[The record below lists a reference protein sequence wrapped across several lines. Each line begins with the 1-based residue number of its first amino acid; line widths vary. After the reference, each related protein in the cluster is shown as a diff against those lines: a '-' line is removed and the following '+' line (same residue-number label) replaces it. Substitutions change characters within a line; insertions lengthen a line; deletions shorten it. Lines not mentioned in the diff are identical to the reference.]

1 MVNNHINNIKVN
13 LNTSKINNI
22 KRYSMYIALIFI
34 WIFFTIMTDGTF
46 MAMRNLSN
54 LSRQVSII
62 AILATGMTLV
72 IITGNI
78 DLSVGSLMGLIGAI
92 SAVFQAWYGMGTLPV
107 IIIAILF
114 GSLIG
119 LFNGYLISFAKIPSF
134 VVTLAGLL
142 MFRGLLI
149 AINKGVT
156 ISPMTE
162 SYKFIG
168 QAYLSKGVGY
178 ILCIAA
184 ILIYDL
190 ISIKSRSF
198 KVKYNFKIES
208 LNKFILKLA
217 LYNILIIIFTLIMN
231 IYRGIPIPVIIM
243 LAVIVVFTFVMQRTK
258 FGRYIYA
265 VGGNIEAAFYSGINT
280 KLIILFVFIIMGA
293 LSSISGIILTARL
306 NAATVTAG
314 MNMELDAIAASVIG
328 GTSFSGG
335 IGSIPG
341 AILGALI
348 MASLD
353 NGMSLLNMNVSWQ
366 YMIKGLVLLVAVL
379 FDVYS
384 KNKE

>member
-13 LNTSKINNI
+13 INTSKINNI
-22 KRYSMYIALIFI
+22 RQYSMYIALIFI
-34 WIFFTIMTDGTF
+34 WIFFIIMTDGTF

-92 SAVFQAWYGMGTLPV
+92 CAVFQAWYGMGTLPV

-114 GSLIG
+114 GGLIG

-142 MFRGLLI
+142 IFRGLLI
-149 AINKGVT
+149 AINKGIT

-162 SYKFIG
+162 SFKLIG
-168 QAYLSKGVGY
+168 QTYLSKGVGY

-231 IYRGIPIPVIIM
+231 IYKGIPIPVIIM

-265 VGGNIEAAFYSGINT
+265 VGGNVEAAFYSGINT
-280 KLIILFVFIIMGA
+280 KFIILFVFIIMGA

-366 YMIKGLVLLVAVL
+366 YIVKGAVLLVAVL

-384 KNKE
+384 KSKE

>member
-13 LNTSKINNI
+13 INTSKINNI
-22 KRYSMYIALIFI
+22 KQYSMYIALIFI
-34 WIFFTIMTDGTF
+34 WIFFIIMTDGTF

-92 SAVFQAWYGMGTLPV
+92 CAVFQAWYGMGTLPV

-142 MFRGLLI
+142 IFRGLLI
-149 AINKGVT
+149 AINKGIT

-162 SYKFIG
+162 SFKLIG
-168 QAYLSKGVGY
+168 QTYLSKEVGY

-217 LYNILIIIFTLIMN
+217 FYNILIIIFTLIMN
-231 IYRGIPIPVIIM
+231 IYKGIPIPVIIM
-243 LAVIVVFTFVMQRTK
+243 LAVIVAFTFVMQRTK

-280 KLIILFVFIIMGA
+280 KFIILFVFIIMGA

-366 YMIKGLVLLVAVL
+366 YIVKGVVLLVAVL

>member
-13 LNTSKINNI
+13 INTSKINNI
-22 KRYSMYIALIFI
+22 KQYSMYIALIFI
-34 WIFFTIMTDGTF
+34 WIFFIIMTDGTF

-92 SAVFQAWYGMGTLPV
+92 CAVFQAWYGMGTLPV

-142 MFRGLLI
+142 IFRGLLI
-149 AINKGVT
+149 AINKGIT

-162 SYKFIG
+162 SFKLIG
-168 QAYLSKGVGY
+168 QTYLSKGVGY

-217 LYNILIIIFTLIMN
+217 FYNILIIIFTLIMN
-231 IYRGIPIPVIIM
+231 IYKGIPIPVIIM
-243 LAVIVVFTFVMQRTK
+243 LAVIVAFTFVMQRTK

-280 KLIILFVFIIMGA
+280 KFIILFVFIIMGA

-314 MNMELDAIAASVIG
+314 TNMELDAIAASVIG

-366 YMIKGLVLLVAVL
+366 YIVKGAVLLVAVL

>member
-34 WIFFTIMTDGTF
+34 WIYFTIMTDGTF

>member
-13 LNTSKINNI
+13 INTSKINNI
-22 KRYSMYIALIFI
+22 KQYSMYIALIFI
-34 WIFFTIMTDGTF
+34 WIFFIIMTGGTF

-62 AILATGMTLV
+62 AILGTGMTLV

-92 SAVFQAWYGMGTLPV
+92 CAVLQAWYGMGTLPV

-142 MFRGLLI
+142 IFRGLLI
-149 AINKGVT
+149 AINKGIT

-162 SYKFIG
+162 SFKLIG
-168 QAYLSKGVGY
+168 QTYLSKEVGY

-217 LYNILIIIFTLIMN
+217 FYNILIIIFTLIMN
-231 IYRGIPIPVIIM
+231 IYKGIPIPVIIM
-243 LAVIVVFTFVMQRTK
+243 LAVIVAFTFVMQRTK

-280 KLIILFVFIIMGA
+280 KFIILFVFIIMGA

-366 YMIKGLVLLVAVL
+366 YIVKGVVLLVAVL